1 MKSADE
7 RLATAARELEEI
19 EAPFNVAQILLDH
32 AELLSGERREDEAA
46 PLLAQARA
54 IFERLGA
61 RPWLERADA
70 LQPAVAA

>member
-1 MKSADE
+1 MKTADE
-7 RLATAARELEEI
+7 RLAAAVRELKEI

-32 AELLSGERREDEAA
+32 AELLSGARREDEAA

-70 LQPAVAA
+70 LRPPVAA